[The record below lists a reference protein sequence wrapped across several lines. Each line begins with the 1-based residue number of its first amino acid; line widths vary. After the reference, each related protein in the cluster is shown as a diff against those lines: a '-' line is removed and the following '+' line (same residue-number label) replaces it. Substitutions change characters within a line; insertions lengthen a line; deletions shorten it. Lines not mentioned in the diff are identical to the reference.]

1 MVGNLVA
8 KVATG
13 CRAEPGDMYAATRM
27 HGPTVGW
34 RQDLHRTRVLRH
46 LPAKLSAPE
55 IAEAIA
61 VLAWIKFRPR
71 RSHR

>member
-1 MVGNLVA
+1 MSGR
-8 KVATG
+8 TG
-13 CRAEPGDMYAATRM
+13 AICMRLRAW

>member
-1 MVGNLVA
+1 MRLPA
-8 KVATG
+8 W
-13 CRAEPGDMYAATRM
+13 

>member
-1 MVGNLVA
+1 M
-8 KVATG
+8 
-13 CRAEPGDMYAATRM
+13 
-27 HGPTVGW
+27 
-34 RQDLHRTRVLRH
+34 LRH

-71 RSHR
+71 RSTGSLSARRTRPSAAPAPVANRRLAGQSR